1 MNDHILQPSRACI
14 DLIKRFEG
22 CRLSAYP
29 DPGTGGDPW
38 TIGYGHTGPEVHR
51 GLVWTQA
58 QADAGL
64 ALDVARFADKVEGLV
79 GTAATTQG
87 EFDALVCFAFNVG
100 AGNLASSTL
109 LRKHKAGDKAGAA
122 VEFGKWTHAAGK
134 VLPGL
139 VTRRKAEAALYLGGA
154 A

>member
-1 MNDHILQPSRACI
+1 MNDHIHQPSAACL
-14 DLIKRFEG
+14 DLIKRSEG
-22 CRLSAYP
+22 VRLSAYP

-58 QADAGL
+58 QADAAL
-64 ALDVARFADKVEGLV
+64 ALDVARFADKVEKLIGD
-79 GTAATTQG
+79 AATTQG
-87 EFDALVCFAFNVG
+87 EFDALVSFAFNVG

-122 VEFGKWTHAAGK
+122 AEFGKWTHAAGR

-139 VTRRKAEAALYLGGA
+139 VTRRAAEAALYRGA